1 MITRYKSHLSN
12 FSQIK
17 EYVMKKQRIH
27 IILNA
32 LLALVLVFSMLAV
45 SAGPALADQEKTP
58 SMDPDFLA
66 LVQEHPNETF
76 RVIVQRDAKNKDL
89 KDMELENWVQQG
101 GGHVGKQLGLVESFS
116 AEMKGKKV
124 EQLAKNHKVRWIS
137 PDAPVVS
144 MGSGGLSSVIDRF
157 EGQVYTGNDGTDY
170 WAADWSEGGHD
181 QPVIP
186 HGGVFMVNYGP
197 ECEGGDGYCL
207 RIDPYFVGSYVYRS
221 ADLSGASSVT
231 LSFYRN
237 NQILADTGA
246 VALQVS
252 ADGGATWTTLQ
263 NYSASNLV
271 GSGTDTFDITDY
283 ASPNT
288 QIRFYVTSSQLA
300 YYYIYFDDIQIEY
313 AVSSV
318 YRDVVGAQALW
329 DQSGFDGDGVTVA
342 VVDSGITDH
351 MDLRESDLNPTQ
363 ALNSS
368 SRVVQNLVFGEYAS
382 PADEY
387 VHGSHVAGIIAG
399 NGVASG
405 GKYVGVAPGVNLI
418 NIRVSNFEGLTYT
431 SDLIDGLQWL
441 MDNKDTYNIRVLN
454 LSINSTAPESYNNSP
469 LDAAVEILW
478 FNGIVV
484 VVAAGNNGTADGPS
498 TVYPPA
504 NDPFV
509 ITVGAAEDRGTTT
522 LDDDFVGEFSA
533 YNTTEDGF
541 AKPDLVAPGRNL
553 ISLLSD
559 TNSTGY
565 TNHPKHRVDDFYFR
579 MSGTSMAAPV
589 VTGAV
594 ALLLQAEPNLT
605 PDQVKYRLMATANQN
620 WPGYDQAK
628 AGAGMVDAFAAVN
641 GTTTDSANIGI
652 VPSQML
658 ATGDDAVAFDS
669 VGWNSVGWN
678 SVGWNSVGWNSV
690 GWNSVGWNSVGWN
703 SDNLGSSTWDD

>member
-1 MITRYKSHLSN
+1 
-12 FSQIK
+12 
-17 EYVMKKQRIH
+17 MKRQRTH

-45 SAGPALADQEKTP
+45 SAGPTLANQEKTP

-66 LVQEHPNETF
+66 LVQEHPDETF

-124 EQLAKNHKVRWIS
+124 ESLAKNPNVRWIS

-144 MGSGGLSSVIDRF
+144 TGVKPGTHTYRDEFNSDAFNGS
-157 EGQVYTGNDGTDY
+157 DGTLN
-170 WAADWSEGGHD
+170 WSNTPWVEIG
-181 QPVIP
+181 
-186 HGGVFMVNYGP
+186 
-197 ECEGGDGYCL
+197 ESDGINSGKVELAKYDCVSPYCL
-207 RIDPYFVGSYVYRS
+207 EIGGEFSSNRGVYRQVDLQDAAS
-221 ADLSGASSVT
+221 AT
-231 LSFYRN
+231 LSFAYKVSGN
-237 NQILADTGA
+237 NGTFTVQA
-246 VALQVS
+246 S
-252 ADGGATWTTLQ
+252 ADGGTTWVTLDSFEISSNYEHQFATYDLAP
-263 NYSASNLV
+263 YASAITQVRLV
-271 GSGTDTFDITDY
+271 GE
-283 ASPNT
+283 
-288 QIRFYVTSSQLA
+288 
-300 YYYIYFDDIQIEY
+300 YFDESYIRIDNIQIEY
-313 AVSSV
+313 TNPSP
-318 YRDVVGAQALW
+318 YREIVNADDLNI
-329 DQSGFDGDGVTVA
+329 DGQGVTVV
-342 VVDSGITDH
+342 VVDSGVSDH
-351 MDLRESDLNPTQ
+351 IDLRSDASNPTQ
-363 ALNSS
+363 AQNSP
-368 SRVVQNLVFGEYAS
+368 SRLVHNLVFGEYAS

-405 GKYVGVAPGVNLI
+405 GKFVGVAPGVNLI

-431 SDLIDGLQWL
+431 SDLIDGLQWI
-441 MDNKDTYNIRVLN
+441 MDNKDAYNIRVLN

-509 ITVGAAEDRGTTT
+509 ITVGALEDLGTVAT
-522 LDDDFVGEFSA
+522 DDDFVGHFSA

-541 AKPDLVAPGRNL
+541 TKPDIVAPGRNL
-553 ISLLSD
+553 VSLLAGTD
-559 TNSTGY
+559 ATGY
-565 TNHPKHRVDDFYFR
+565 TNHIKHHVDAFYFR

-589 VTGAV
+589 VTGAA
-594 ALLLQAEPNLT
+594 ALLLQDEPNLT
-605 PDQVKYRLMATANQN
+605 PDQVKYRLLATANQN

-628 AGAGMVDAFAAVN
+628 AGAGTVDAFAAVN
-641 GTTTDSANIGI
+641 GTTTESANIGI

-703 SDNLGSSTWDD
+703 SDNLGSSTWDN